1 MFFLKIKIIYSEDL
15 SDSLTQAVNDAVRQV
30 IQASG
35 EDVVL
40 TSTTTP
46 RTTTSSSQP
55 SCLGS
60 GSSTRP
66 IGLSHLPHPMTGRPR
81 SGNIQ
86 RSTGRSKLK

>member
-1 MFFLKIKIIYSEDL
+1 MFFLTIKIIYSEDL
-15 SDSLTQAVNDAVRQV
+15 SDSLTQAVNDAVRKV

-35 EDVVL
+35 EDIVL

-55 SCLGS
+55 SSSGS
-60 GSSTRP
+60 GSST
-66 IGLSHLPHPMTGRPR
+66 GLSHLPHPMTGRPR

>member
-1 MFFLKIKIIYSEDL
+1 MFFLKIKIIYSEDP
-15 SDSLTQAVNDAVRQV
+15 SDSLTQAAVRQV

-40 TSTTTP
+40 TSTATT

-55 SCLGS
+55 SCSGS